1 MDDQIF
7 ALDIGTR
14 SVVGLIMKKNDEQF
28 EIIDMCSQEHKE
40 RSMLDGQ
47 IHDVLSV
54 SEVISHVKGT
64 LEEKHG
70 PLKKVCVAAAG
81 RALKTKHV
89 KVSKSIVNQPI
100 MGKEDILFLELEAV
114 QQAQYELA
122 KDSHDKK
129 STHYYCVGY
138 SVLHYQLDGE
148 DIGSLIDQQGTEA
161 TLEIIATFLPK
172 VVVESLLS
180 ALQRADLEME
190 ALTLE
195 PIAAI
200 NVLIPTSMRRLNV
213 ALVDIGAGTSD
224 IALTDK
230 GTVSAYGM
238 VPIAGD
244 EITEAVSDQ
253 FLLDFPLAEQAKRD
267 LTIMDNVIIHDIL
280 GFENEVSYKEM
291 VTQIEYAI
299 DKLVDSIHQEILH
312 LNKRPPKAIMLV
324 GGGSLTPELP
334 RKLAEKFDLPINRVA
349 IRSIDAIPAL
359 KKTDNLPEGPSFVT
373 PIGIAIAANQNPV
386 HYISVKV
393 NNRTVRMFD
402 MKQLTIGDCL
412 LAAGI
417 EVNKLYGKPGMAKMI
432 TINGKSLTLPGGY
445 GTAPCIRKNGLETSV
460 EDTIQHGDDLIV
472 TPGEDGLSPSITLL
486 ELIGEGANF
495 PIVINQKNYTMEP
508 KMIVNGTEVKM
519 TYMIQDRDVISWK
532 AQMNVEDALHVS
544 QLSFS
549 KEQLESYTVMWKGKP
564 VKLPYRPY
572 SIYKNGIESS
582 LSASIQPNDRLEW
595 KKNAPF
601 TLKDLLAHLNEN
613 LTKEIK
619 VMFNGK
625 WVVLSQD
632 IKEIYRN
639 GEKLSYPSII
649 QRYDELII
657 KEKKENPFI
666 FQDIFRVVELDINT
680 NTNKTYVLRKND
692 SPATFHD
699 HIAPGDH
706 LEILWETS
714 KNQQSN

>member
-14 SVVGLIMKKNDEQF
+14 SVVGLIMKKIDDQY

-54 SEVISHVKGT
+54 SEVISHVKKT

-81 RALKTKHV
+81 RALKTKQV
-89 KVSKSIVNQPI
+89 KVSKSIENQPI

-114 QQAQYELA
+114 QKAQYELA

-224 IALTDK
+224 IALTDQ

-238 VPIAGD
+238 VPMAGD

-267 LTIMDNVIIHDIL
+267 LSSMNNVFIHDIL

-291 VTQIEYAI
+291 VSQIEYAI
-299 DKLVDSIHQEILH
+299 DKLVDSIYHEILH
-312 LNKRPPKAIMLV
+312 LNKRAPKAIMLV

-349 IRSIDAIPAL
+349 IRSIDAISTL
-359 KKTDNLPEGPSFVT
+359 KKTDNLPMGPSFVT

-393 NNRTVRMFD
+393 NDRTIRMFD
-402 MKQLTIGDCL
+402 MKQLTVGDCL
-412 LAAGI
+412 LATGI
-417 EVNKLYGKPGMAKMI
+417 EMKKLFGKPGMAKII
-432 TINGKSLTLPGGY
+432 TINGKSITLPGGY
-445 GTAPCIRKNGLETSV
+445 GTAPCILKNGLETSL
-460 EDTIQHGDDLIV
+460 EDMIQHGDEIVV
-472 TPGEDGLSPSITLL
+472 TPGEDGLSPSITLQ

-495 PIVINQKNYTMEP
+495 PIAINQKLYTMEP
-508 KMIVNGTEVKM
+508 KVKVNDAAAKM
-519 TYMIQDRDVISWK
+519 TYVIQDRDVISWK
-532 AQMNVEDALHVS
+532 AKITVEDALHVS
-544 QLSFS
+544 QLFFS
-549 KEQLESYTVMWKGKP
+549 KEQLEPFTVIWKGKP
-564 VKLPYRPY
+564 IKLPYRPY
-572 SIYKNGIESS
+572 SIYKNGIECS
-582 LSASIQPNDRLEW
+582 LSSTIQSNDRLEW
-595 KKNAPF
+595 IKNAPF
-601 TLKDLLAHLNEN
+601 TLKDLLAYLSEN
-613 LTKEIK
+613 VTKEIK

-625 WVVLSQD
+625 WIVLSQD
-632 IKEIYRN
+632 MKEVYRN
-639 GEKLSYPSII
+639 GEKLSFASTI
-649 QRYDELII
+649 QRHDELIV
-657 KEKKENPFI
+657 KEKQENPFI
-666 FQDIFRVVELDINT
+666 FQDIFRFVELDINT
-680 NTNKTYVLRKND
+680 NTKKTYVVRKND
-692 SPATFHD
+692 KPATFYD
-699 HIAPGDH
+699 HIVPGDH
-706 LEILWETS
+706 LEIRWETP
-714 KNQQSN
+714 KNQQSI